1 MKPRANHHKFIHPL
15 LAGFMLA
22 ICLVLWAGCAN
33 AQDKQSAS
41 AANTAPTFGRNFIT
55 LEKFENL
62 RTQGATVL
70 DVRSADDFAKSHIPG
85 ATNIIWEAFVD
96 GEKTGDVS
104 ADDRRLTVI
113 LQNAGVRQN
122 QPVIIYGNWS
132 DKSAWGEEGRILW
145 TLQYLG
151 KKDVFILQDGFQ
163 GWKKTNK
170 PVKDIVKPETGDFS
184 IKRRENL
191 RISTA
196 DLQNLLTKKPD
207 NLVVLDTR
215 ERVEYHG
222 VPKYGE
228 DRGGHIPGARHLW
241 WYDVFSKSG
250 NLKSKSE
257 LNAMFSSRGISK
269 DSQIIVYCTGGVRS
283 GFVFTVLQALGYK
296 NIKNYDASMWEWTAH
311 EDKPLNRI
319 KQ

>member
-1 MKPRANHHKFIHPL
+1 MIVRAHHPKFIHLPL
-15 LAGFMLA
+15 LGFMMAL
-22 ICLVLWAGCAN
+22 CLMLWVGCAN
-33 AQDKQSAS
+33 AQDKQSTNSAS
-41 AANTAPTFGRNFIT
+41 TAPTFARNFIT
-55 LEKFENL
+55 LETFEDL
-62 RTQGATVL
+62 RAKGATVL
-70 DVRSADDFAKSHIPG
+70 DVRAPADFAKSHVPG
-85 ATNIIWEAFVD
+85 AANTPWEAFVD
-96 GEKTGDVS
+96 GEKSGEIS
-104 ADDRRLTVI
+104 ADDRRLTVL
-113 LQNAGVRQN
+113 LQNAGVRQK

-163 GWKKTNK
+163 GWKKTNQA
-170 PVKDIVKPETGDFS
+170 VKDVVKPETGDFS

-191 RISTA
+191 RIST
-196 DLQNLLTKKPD
+196 DELQKLIANEPE

-215 ERVEYHG
+215 ERIEYHG

-228 DRGGHIPGARHLW
+228 ARGGHIPGARHMW
-241 WYDVFSKSG
+241 WYDVFSKNG

-257 LNAMFSSRGISK
+257 LNALFSSRGISK
-269 DSQIIVYCTGGVRS
+269 DSQIVVYCTGGIRS

-296 NIKNYDASMWEWTAH
+296 NIKNYDASMWDWTAH
-311 EDKPLNRI
+311 DDKPLNRI